1 MNNFLSNKSLQPLY
15 AGIILLLLICT
26 APILSG
32 PGGFGLDM
40 YPILKM
46 GGTSSLVGLYM
57 WVNII
62 VSIAFILLAVPA
74 VTAKLDAKTE
84 GLIRLIGSCALT
96 FFMVITLIN
105 LRHLAWGWGLWLI
118 ILLTILLFVN
128 VVLNQKAVQTEAQ

>member
-1 MNNFLSNKSLQPLY
+1 MNNFLSNKSLQTLY
-15 AGIILLLLICT
+15 AGLILLLLICT

-32 PGGFGLDM
+32 PRGFGLNM

-46 GGTSSLVGLYM
+46 GGLSSLVGLYM

-62 VSIAFILLAVPA
+62 VSIVFILLAVPA
-74 VTAKLDAKTE
+74 VIAKIEAKTE

-118 ILLTILLFVN
+118 ILLTILLLAN
-128 VVLNQKAVQTEAQ
+128 VVLDQKIVQTKA